1 MTKYLVWRPE
11 DGQEPED
18 GTVVD
23 AYDANAA
30 ACKWAER
37 YDADGADYLI
47 VRGADATVRVRAVNK
62 PLDSWEMI
70 VSGESVPSYRARVR
84 IPLPPKDCGEAG
96 HAEGRCGN
104 ASCLGA

>member
-11 DGQEPED
+11 RGQEPED
-18 GTVVD
+18 GMVVD

-47 VRGADATVRVRAVNK
+47 VSGTDATVRVRAVNK
-62 PLDSWEMI
+62 PADAWELI

-84 IPLPPKDCGEAG
+84 IALD
-96 HAEGRCGN
+96 GRCSGIEWPSIDK
-104 ASCLGA
+104 A

>member
-11 DGQEPED
+11 YGQEPED

-37 YDADGADYLI
+37 YDAEGADYLI
-47 VRGADATVRVRAVNK
+47 VRGSDATVKVRAVNK
-62 PLDSWEMI
+62 PADEWEMI

-84 IPLPPKDCGEAG
+84 RPLPPKDCGDAG